1 MDWHNKVAIVTGG
14 SRGIGKA
21 YAEAL
26 HAAGA
31 KVAVADLVQ
40 SEADAV
46 GKACGGFGAS
56 VNVADE
62 GEVASFITEVTKQ
75 LGPVD
80 IYVSNAGIGSSDG
93 PLFGAASA
101 PNSSWEKSWQVN
113 VMASV
118 YAARHVVPDM
128 VKRGGGSF
136 VVVASAAGLL
146 AQLGCTSYTVTKHA
160 AVAFAE
166 SLAVAHGD
174 EGISVACVCPQAV
187 NTRMIEDAKE
197 SLLSVGGVVE
207 PKIVAEM
214 TLTALDDGKFF
225 VFPHEEVAEYIKG
238 KAAEPDRWLGGMR
251 KLRRGLM
258 AKNNRPM

>member
-1 MDWHNKVAIVTGG
+1 MDWSQKVAIVTGG

-31 KVAVADLVQ
+31 KVAVADLDRDQ
-40 SEADAV
+40 ANAV
-46 GKACGGFGAS
+46 GEACGGFGARVDVS
-56 VNVADE
+56 NEGQVA
-62 GEVASFITEVTKQ
+62 AFITETEKR

-101 PNSSWEKSWQVN
+101 PNTAWEDSWQVN
-113 VMASV
+113 VMGSV
-118 YAARHVVPDM
+118 YAARHVIPGM
-128 VKRGGGSF
+128 VSRGGGSF
-136 VVVASAAGLL
+136 VIVASAAGLL
-146 AQLGCTSYTVTKHA
+146 AQLGCAPYTVTKHA

-174 EGISVACVCPQAV
+174 EGIKVACACPQAV
-187 NTRMIEDAKE
+187 NTRMIEGAKD
-197 SLLSVGGVVE
+197 SLLAVGGVVE
-207 PKIVAEM
+207 PETVAQL
-214 TLTALDDGKFF
+214 TLKSLDEGKFF
-225 VFPHEEVAEYIKG
+225 VFPHEEVADYIQG

-251 KLRRGLM
+251 KLRRGLVE
-258 AKNNRPM
+258 KNGRPL